1 MTLRLIDKQSEN
13 EINVETY
20 FRIKNTIFSSV
31 NNDNNEKKRQRIDA
45 FINNIKE
52 ISLCNQY
59 ASDPLKKLDKCSSY
73 LFTNESNPEV
83 VIHFKTK
90 LNDIIQF
97 NMAWFMPNGKRKGNR
112 IFEIN

>member
-1 MTLRLIDKQSEN
+1 MRFVDRQREN

-20 FRIKNTIFSSV
+20 FRIKNTIFSGG

-52 ISLCNQY
+52 ITLCNQY
-59 ASDPLKKLDKCSSY
+59 TSDPQKKLDKCSSY

-83 VIHFKTK
+83 VIHFKQN
-90 LNDIIQF
+90 LNENIQF
-97 NMAWFMPNGKRKGNR
+97 NMTWFMPNGKKRRK
-112 IFEIN
+112 